1 MTGGE
6 TPAAALF
13 HKRIGKLNN
22 DVDRLTL
29 GVTFYFRFARHDR
42 SMAAINSDLHIV
54 IFEDIVMD
62 SATSGVFDIVAGRA
76 DFTF

>member
-22 DVDRLTL
+22 DVDRFTL
-29 GVTFYFRFARHDR
+29 GVTFYFRLARHDR
-42 SMAAINSDLHIV
+42 SVATVNSHLHVV
-54 IFEDIVMD
+54 IFENIVMD
-62 SATSGVFDIVAGRA
+62 SATSGVFDIVGGRA

>member
-1 MTGGE
+1 MTGRE

-22 DVDRLTL
+22 DVDRFTL
-29 GVTFYFRFARHDR
+29 GVAFYLRFARDDR
-42 SMAAINSDLHIV
+42 SVTTLNSHLHIV
-54 IFEDIVMD
+54 IFENIVMN
-62 SATSGVFDIVAGRA
+62 STSPGVFDVICGRG